1 LVNARATIRNAFP
14 NGSSH
19 RIVADIPTAELRS
32 VEQQLP
38 GLTRGDGGWVTTF
51 AGYIPVTGDPPKRAR
66 VGPNP
71 LNRAHYLAE
80 VARS

>member
-1 LVNARATIRNAFP
+1 VP
-14 NGSSH
+14 
-19 RIVADIPTAELRS
+19 LRM
-32 VEQQLP
+32 
-38 GLTRGDGGWVTTF
+38 
-51 AGYIPVTGDPPKRAR
+51 R

>member
-1 LVNARATIRNAFP
+1 LVC
-14 NGSSH
+14 S
-19 RIVADIPTAELRS
+19 IPTAELRG

-38 GLTRGDGGWVTTF
+38 GLTHGDGGWASSF
-51 AGYIPVTGDPPKRAR
+51 SGYVSVTGEPPARKR

-80 VARS
+80 VARM

>member
-1 LVNARATIRNAFP
+1 M
-14 NGSSH
+14 SCE
-19 RIVADIPTAELRS
+19 IPTVEIRT

-38 GLTRGDGGWVTTF
+38 RLTRGDGGWESNP
-51 AGYIPVTGDPPKRAR
+51 AGYIPVLGEAPVRAR
-66 VGPNP
+66 IGPNP